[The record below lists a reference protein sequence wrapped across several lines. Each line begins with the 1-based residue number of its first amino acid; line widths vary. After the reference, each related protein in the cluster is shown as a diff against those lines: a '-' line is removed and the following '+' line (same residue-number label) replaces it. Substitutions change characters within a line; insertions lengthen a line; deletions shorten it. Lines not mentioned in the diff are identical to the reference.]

1 MCTLGTFP
9 NHVFWGVYKWVLRP
23 WQEIQDTTPQNDCVT
38 RELYVSC
45 HTCELDVSRHT
56 CEIGTYLQPR
66 RLKRLWMSTGTV
78 TKNWSRHAVKLWHVD
93 SHSESACRKLN
104 WIVMWHILSRH
115 AANWSVMTWHIDMTH
130 CDVTHFES
138 TCRKLKC
145 HDILICHITYQCTY
159 LNWMCHVSKFE
170 IGTHPETTSF
180 VEAINEYCDRDKKV
194 KATCRKLKVPPVNY
208 MCHHTHVNCMCHV
221 THVYCV
227 CRVIHVNW
235 MWLGSIR
242 LQVSFAKEA
251 YKRDDILQKRLTIL
265 SMLLTVATPY
275 EHVIM
280 NMYEHL
286 LIYRVASGS
295 SIH

>member
-1 MCTLGTFP
+1 MIVSHVNYMCHVTHVNWMCHVTHVKLAPTC
-9 NHVFWGVYKWVLRP
+9 NHVGWRGYEWVLGP
-23 WQEIQDTTPQNDCVT
+23 W
-38 RELYVSC
+38 
-45 HTCELDVSRHT
+45 
-56 CEIGTYLQPR
+56 R
-66 RLKRLWMSTGTV
+66 RTGVDMPSNCGMSTHIL
-78 TKNWSRHAVKLWHVD
+78 SRHA
-93 SHSESACRKLN
+93 AN
-104 WIVMWHILSRH
+104 WIELWCDTFWVDMQQIEVSWHDTLIWHIVMCHILSRH

-194 KATCRKLKVPPVNY
+194 KATCRKLKVSPVNY

-286 LIYRVASGS
+286 LIYSVARGS